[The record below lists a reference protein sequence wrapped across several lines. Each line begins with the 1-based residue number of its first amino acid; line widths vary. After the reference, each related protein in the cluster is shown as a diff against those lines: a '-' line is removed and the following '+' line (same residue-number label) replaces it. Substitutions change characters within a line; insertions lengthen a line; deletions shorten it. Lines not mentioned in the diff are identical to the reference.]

1 MARLRF
7 YTCCILFLLL
17 LVGMGLVAAVFLVFW
32 HRGITGSAELDLMQQ
47 AVLLRVFKLVG
58 FYIVL
63 TAVFLAF
70 IGYFFLSR
78 KLLQPIER
86 LTVQAEELS
95 GGQQGL
101 LFSNDS
107 GEGFNGLSR
116 ALNHLMQR
124 LGDEQQQLRVTVQA
138 LEQANADLRAT
149 QQEMIRTEKL
159 VSIGRLSAGLAH
171 EIGNPLSILSGY
183 LELLKNE
190 EISSE
195 QAKDFLER
203 AGKEVGRMDTL
214 LHRLLEFARPSAGE
228 VQSCSMHQLIRECFD
243 DLRYQPLFK
252 DIEFILCLDAP
263 LDQVMAD
270 PVQIRQI
277 LLNCAVNAADAIH
290 EKNDG
295 PGQAIT
301 VRTALRKQEEDSDC
315 DQQLVIELQDTGTGI
330 APEHLP
336 TLFDPF
342 FSTKDAGKGTGLGLS
357 VCYMIIQ
364 EMGGTVEVKG
374 EPGQGA
380 VVTIALPA
388 VEPML

>member
-1 MARLRF
+1 
-7 YTCCILFLLL
+7 
-17 LVGMGLVAAVFLVFW
+17 
-32 HRGITGSAELDLMQQ
+32 MQH
-47 AVLLRVFKLVG
+47 AVLFRVFKLVG
-58 FYIVL
+58 FYVL
-63 TAVFLAF
+63 ITAVFLAF

-86 LTVQAEELS
+86 LTGQAEEFS
-95 GGQQGL
+95 GEQDDL
-101 LFSNDS
+101 LFSSDS
-107 GEGFNGLSR
+107 GEGEGFNRLSR
-116 ALNHLMQR
+116 ALNHLVQR
-124 LGDEQQQLRVTVQA
+124 LGSEQQQLRVTVQA
-138 LEQANADLRAT
+138 LEQANTELRTA
-149 QQEMIRTEKL
+149 QQEMIRAEKL

-183 LELLKNE
+183 LELLNNP
-190 EISSE
+190 EISRD

-203 AGKEVGRMDTL
+203 SGKEVRRMDTL

-228 VQSCSMHQLIRECFD
+228 VQCCSMHQLIRECFD

-252 DIEFILCLDAP
+252 DIEFKLYLDAAG
-263 LDQVMAD
+263 DQVMAD

-290 EKNDG
+290 EQNDG
-295 PGQAIT
+295 SGQVIT
-301 VRTALRKQEEDSDC
+301 VRTELQKPDKDSEANR
-315 DQQLVIELQDTGTGI
+315 QVVIELQDTGTGI

-364 EMGGTVEVKG
+364 EIGGTIEVKS
-374 EPGQGA
+374 EQEQGA
-380 VVTIALPA
+380 LVRIALPEA
-388 VEPML
+388 CNHPEDKV